1 MALTA
6 AQTQTVYEACG
17 LRAEGNT
24 FRLLRF
30 HAFTTQSITESS
42 TSYDYSNVKTLIDTN
57 LAALSTNAETQL
69 GTYITKYDDTA
80 TSSVKLRGEVIYDA
94 QEEHKFARDRIV
106 NIVGIEVAMID
117 EIERARL
124 EASGGISGNVV
135 R

>member
-24 FRLLRF
+24 YRLLKF

-42 TSYDYSNVKTLIDTN
+42 TSYDYSNVKTLIDAN

-69 GTYITKYDDTA
+69 GDYITKYDDTA

-94 QEEHKFARDRIV
+94 QEEHRFARDRIV
-106 NIVGIEVAMID
+106 NIVGIECALID
-117 EIERARL
+117 EVQRARD
-124 EASGGISGNVV
+124 AMNGGRQGSVV